1 MSKLFTGAE
10 IVFKSLEDD
19 YDFVV
24 LELSSYQLD
33 YIRKLDSHISVIL
46 NLSTDHLERHETL
59 KNYFSA
65 KLKIFDYAKHKVINN
80 NLKNSEKDITFDIKN
95 KSIYIN
101 SSPIDNLFFENY
113 NFVIISIG
121 LSIVLISIERFNLN
135 KVFWA
140 CLGFI
145 YICLPSIAL
154 IGLRGSEFGFSSD
167 GFIKMCYI
175 IFIVIGADVGA
186 YLGGSYFK
194 GPKLSPVISP
204 NKTWSGFIS
213 GLTLG
218 VILGG
223 LTGYLSNMGMIFS
236 LSFAVPIVLLSVVG
250 DLFESGIKRVLKL
263 KTLVNYCQV
272 MAVYWIV

>member
-1 MSKLFTGAE
+1 MWEWVRMLNSKPVLKE
-10 IVFKSLEDD
+10 ICIPVAGIF
-19 YDFVV
+19 
-24 LELSSYQLD
+24 
-33 YIRKLDSHISVIL
+33 
-46 NLSTDHLERHETL
+46 
-59 KNYFSA
+59 FSCFLMA
-65 KLKIFDYAKHKVINN
+65 
-80 NLKNSEKDITFDIKN
+80 
-95 KSIYIN
+95 
-101 SSPIDNLFFENY
+101 FENY

-154 IGLRGSEFGFSSD
+154 IGLRGSEVGFSSD

-218 VILGG
+218 LILGG
-223 LTGYLSNMGMIFS
+223 LTGYFANMGMIFS

-250 DLFESGIKRVLKL
+250 DLFESGIKRVLKVKDTGEL
-263 KTLVNYCQV
+263 LPGHGGLLDRLDSL
-272 MAVYWIV
+272 MFAVLGGVIILYFIPDIWPI

>member
-1 MSKLFTGAE
+1 MK
-10 IVFKSLEDD
+10 KN
-19 YDFVV
+19 
-24 LELSSYQLD
+24 SYKKPIWKNAG
-33 YIRKLDSHISVIL
+33 IRGVTALILAGIVIL
-46 NLSTDHLERHETL
+46 PIYFGGVYWAILVST
-59 KNYFSA
+59 FSA
-65 KLKIFDYAKHKVINN
+65 RMMWEWVRML
-80 NLKNSEKDITFDIKN
+80 
-95 KSIYIN
+95 N
-101 SSPIDNLFFENY
+101 SSPVLKEICIPVAGIFFSCFLMAFENY

-154 IGLRGSEFGFSSD
+154 IGLRGSEVGFSSD

-218 VILGG
+218 LILGG
-223 LTGYLSNMGMIFS
+223 LTGYFANMGMIFS

-250 DLFESGIKRVLKL
+250 DLFESGIKRVLKVKDTGEL
-263 KTLVNYCQV
+263 LPGHGGLLDRLDSL
-272 MAVYWIV
+272 MFAVLGGVIILYFVPDIWPI

>member
-1 MSKLFTGAE
+1 MKKNSDKKPIWKNAGIRGVTAL
-10 IVFKSLEDD
+10 
-19 YDFVV
+19 V
-24 LELSSYQLD
+24 LAG
-33 YIRKLDSHISVIL
+33 IVIL
-46 NLSTDHLERHETL
+46 PIYFGGIYWAILVST
-59 KNYFSA
+59 FSA
-65 KLKIFDYAKHKVINN
+65 RMMWEWVRMLNPRPQLKEICIPVAGIFLSCFLMA
-80 NLKNSEKDITFDIKN
+80 
-95 KSIYIN
+95 
-101 SSPIDNLFFENY
+101 FENY
-113 NFVIISIG
+113 NFVIISVG
-121 LSIVLISIERFNLN
+121 LSIFLISIERFNLN

-154 IGLRGSEFGFSSD
+154 IDLRGFEVGFSSV

-175 IFIVIGADVGA
+175 ILIVIGTDVGA

-223 LTGYLSNMGMIFS
+223 LTGYFSGMGTIFS
-236 LSFAVPIVLLSVVG
+236 LIFAIPIVLLSVVG
-250 DLFESGIKRVLKL
+250 DLFESGIKRVLKVKDTGEL
-263 KTLVNYCQV
+263 LPGHGGLLDRLDSL
-272 MAVYWIV
+272 MFAVLGSVIIFYIAPDVWPI